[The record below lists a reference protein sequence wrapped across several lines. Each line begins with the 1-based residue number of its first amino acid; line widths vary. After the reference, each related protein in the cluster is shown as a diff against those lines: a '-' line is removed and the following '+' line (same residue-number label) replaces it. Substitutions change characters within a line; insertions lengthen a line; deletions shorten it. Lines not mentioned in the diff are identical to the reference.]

1 MVRRKMEAAKQRVAR
16 NKNRAAKN
24 DMCKTAE
31 LFVGTTGI
39 KDKGVRGKKQLRQA
53 RSELCIAN
61 TKHSAAAEEE
71 GCMEIST

>member
-31 LFVGTTGI
+31 FFVGTTSI
-39 KDKGVRGKKQLRQA
+39 KDKGVRGKKIAATSKERTLYSKYQA
-53 RSELCIAN
+53 LWSGR
-61 TKHSAAAEEE
+61 
-71 GCMEIST
+71 GRRW

>member
-31 LFVGTTGI
+31 LFVGTTSI
-39 KDKGVRGKKQLRQA
+39 KDKDVRGKKIAATSKKRTLYSKYQA
-53 RSELCIAN
+53 LC
-61 TKHSAAAEEE
+61 S
-71 GCMEIST
+71 GRGRRW